1 MSAVPQLSLPSP
13 IGRLTIFEENG
24 AITSLVW
31 GGKSTG
37 KPSRQL
43 LSAKR
48 QLVAY
53 FAGTRKAFSLP
64 LAPEG
69 TDSERRV
76 WALMAKIPYG
86 ETRTYGDL
94 AAPLGMSPRAVGRAC
109 ARNPL
114 PIFLPC
120 HRVIGADGSLGG
132 YSGEGGAETKRKL
145 LLLEGALLL

>member
-1 MSAVPQLSLPSP
+1 VTVLPQLSLASP
-13 IGRLTIFEENG
+13 VGRLTIFEEDG

-37 KPSRQL
+37 RPTRPL

-53 FAGTRKAFSLP
+53 FAGTRKNFSLP
-64 LAPEG
+64 LAPDG
-69 TDSERRV
+69 TDGELRV

-94 AAPLGMSPRAVGRAC
+94 AAPLGMSPRVVGRAC

-120 HRVIGADGSLGG
+120 HRVVGADGSLGG
-132 YSGEGGAETKRKL
+132 YSGEGGVETKRKL
-145 LLLEGALLL
+145 LLLEGALLI